1 METLSAGIACRTILA
16 LPPWASLLCAPTPLP
31 CAHDSEGLS
40 CVQEEKQ
47 PLKEGVQDMLVK
59 HHLFSWDI
67 DG

>member
-1 METLSAGIACRTILA
+1 MTGLF
-16 LPPWASLLCAPTPLP
+16 CA
-31 CAHDSEGLS
+31 
-40 CVQEEKQ
+40 QEEKQ